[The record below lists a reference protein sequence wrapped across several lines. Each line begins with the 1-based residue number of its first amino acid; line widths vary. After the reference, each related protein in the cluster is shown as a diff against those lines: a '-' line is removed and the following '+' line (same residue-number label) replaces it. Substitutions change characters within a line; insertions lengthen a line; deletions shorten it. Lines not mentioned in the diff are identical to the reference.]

1 MDRGY
6 LDFVR
11 LYAMHRAGA
20 FFVTRAK
27 ENMHARRVYSFGNY
41 IVNFAR
47 LFLTLHLAMPNG
59 KL

>member
-1 MDRGY
+1 
-6 LDFVR
+6 
-11 LYAMHRAGA
+11 MHRAGA